1 LWKHIVRLSASL
13 NDYCFWSIGDG
24 RNVDAWNDVWI
35 EEGLRVSDLNLQIPE
50 LLQDVKVSALTD
62 MEGNWNWNLFHDW
75 MPTSLIQKIAA
86 VPPPAVDSG
95 DDKLLGTGTDGEKF
109 VVTDMYNI
117 LCGFTN
123 NNIETMW
130 VNVWNLSVPERIKFF
145 MWKVCHE
152 RILTNDVKARM
163 RIDSGMCSF
172 CASTVETC
180 LHALRDCVRARPLW
194 LSVVPIA
201 AHGMFFGTD
210 FKEWVYMNLKGDIRW
225 INNIKWED
233 FWATACN
240 SIWLWRNKE
249 LHDDDYNRPTR
260 PILHILNYISEYYQ
274 ARMMSS
280 VVIKLPRVTSM
291 IGWKPPV
298 EGRLKLNTDGACKDG
313 HMAGCGGIIRD
324 SNGRW
329 CGGFAKHVGSC
340 SAFMAELWGVLEGLK
355 YARSLGLQMI
365 ELNVDSL
372 AVVHVITTGITT
384 SSIGFAM
391 VKRIRRLLEM
401 DWEVHISHSYREAN
415 QCADAL
421 ANMGCELSCNIV
433 FFDACPSKI
442 RHLFLADSWGHRTPR
457 LIPV

>member
-163 RIDSGMCSF
+163 RIDSGMC
-172 CASTVETC
+172 
-180 LHALRDCVRARPLW
+180 
-194 LSVVPIA
+194 IA
-201 AHGMFFGTD
+201 F
-210 FKEWVYMNLKGDIRW
+210 
-225 INNIKWED
+225 
-233 FWATACN
+233 
-240 SIWLWRNKE
+240 
-249 LHDDDYNRPTR
+249 
-260 PILHILNYISEYYQ
+260 
-274 ARMMSS
+274 
-280 VVIKLPRVTSM
+280 
-291 IGWKPPV
+291 
-298 EGRLKLNTDGACKDG
+298 
-313 HMAGCGGIIRD
+313 
-324 SNGRW
+324 
-329 CGGFAKHVGSC
+329 
-340 SAFMAELWGVLEGLK
+340 VL
-355 YARSLGLQMI
+355 Q
-365 ELNVDSL
+365 
-372 AVVHVITTGITT
+372 
-384 SSIGFAM
+384 
-391 VKRIRRLLEM
+391 
-401 DWEVHISHSYREAN
+401 
-415 QCADAL
+415 Q
-421 ANMGCELSCNIV
+421 
-433 FFDACPSKI
+433 
-442 RHLFLADSWGHRTPR
+442 
-457 LIPV
+457 